1 MSRNNPGRAF
11 NVVKM
16 RNRAH
21 GMTVNQVTITD
32 AGLMVC
38 DRLATRVDGRCSG
51 AGKAVA
57 LADPAVRRGSGMESW
72 LPWC

>member
-1 MSRNNPGRAF
+1 MSRNNLGRAL

-32 AGLMVC
+32 AGLIVC
-38 DRLATRVDGRCSG
+38 DGLEGVTGLLGWSVWRNG
-51 AGKAVA
+51 
-57 LADPAVRRGSGMESW
+57 
-72 LPWC
+72 